1 MYSKSISDTTPS
13 IYYAYFISKDNI
25 DKIKEIKDNKAK
37 KDEIL
42 KNIPDNII
50 EKNNKLSF
58 TKLNDIVNISYNGSI
73 LNLNDNNISNYNND
87 NISLNVSN
95 QNIYNFNNMIGLN
108 RTQNEDVDYKIKQK
122 LFIDKENDY
131 IYLYNDFE
139 TYKLKYDDD
148 TYINYFYNFD
158 NYNYSKF
165 LYFNETAFIITDPE
179 KETPHFEDTFLTY
192 LMKKRNFYFDSGSQQ
207 IISYY
212 TTCFDLSGER
222 YNITNNYIEFD
233 EKTNELNEFNEQNIN
248 ELIKDTYKLLLTED
262 IYNEHENI
270 YHYQLNYPPYNTIDI
285 IKKQINQNTLPTF
298 EETGYYFCYFEKQE
312 QETEIYYNLIYYD
325 VDNQTIKIINPIY
338 FIAYD
343 KKLENMEQPIIS
355 YNFYI
360 SNIKTNKETLDI
372 PEMYVFTYKC
382 KTKKKLFDENNN
394 FNDLSNYIYRHIM
407 CELNYKS
414 FDNPLYDFDN
424 FIYDKN
430 TNNDIYNIIDNN
442 NTNTNNITSNNLYF
456 NDKIVL
462 DKFLNLITFSSL
474 NPYNSNQYLRLIK
487 SFINDKPQ
495 LNDITS
501 NNYYLTIPE
510 RFRPNYVFKTLIPIE
525 CYYINSSLIHN
536 TSSSSSNKLHYDLI
550 YKDNKTAILTLYND
564 NIKSIDNYG
573 KINLNNIKIKK
584 TYAPLII
591 MPNGFVYIDTSSIN
605 LIINEQLELNKI
617 HSTEDN
623 NIEYENLYVLR
634 KINICAFSFNYD
646 NTLNINKK
654 DFDYYNNFENNNPII
669 DIQLSANNHP
679 LGPGSSSSSPGYH

>member
-13 IYYAYFISKDNI
+13 TYYAYFVSKDNI
-25 DKIKEIKDNKAK
+25 DKIKDIIDNKAK

-58 TKLNDIVNISYNGSI
+58 TKLNDIVNVSYNGSI
-73 LNLNDNNISNYNND
+73 LDLNNNNISDYNNN
-87 NISLNVSN
+87 NISLNLSN
-95 QNIYNFNNMIGLN
+95 ENIYNFNNIIGLN
-108 RTQNEDVDYKIKQK
+108 KTIEDENDIKVKQK
-122 LFIDKENDY
+122 LFIDKENNN

-148 TYINYFYNFD
+148 DTYINYFYNFD
-158 NYNYSKF
+158 NYYHSKF
-165 LYFNETAFIITDPE
+165 LNFNETTFIIIDPE

-192 LMKKRNFYFDSGSQQ
+192 LMKKRNFKIDSSSQQ
-207 IISYY
+207 LVTYY
-212 TTCFDLSGER
+212 TTCFDLSDETH
-222 YNITNNYIEFD
+222 NITNNYIEFD
-233 EKTNELNEFNEQNIN
+233 EKYNELNEFNEQNIN
-248 ELIKDTYKLLLTED
+248 ELITGTYNLLLAEN
-262 IYNEHENI
+262 IYNEPGNV
-270 YHYQLNYPPYNTIDI
+270 YHYQLNYFPYEIINI
-285 IKKQINQNTLPTF
+285 IKKQLNQNTLPTF

-312 QETEIYYNLIYYD
+312 EEQETEIYYNLIYYNN
-325 VDNQTIKIINPIY
+325 DNQTIKIINPIY

-343 KKLENMEQPIIS
+343 KKLEHMEQPIIS

-360 SNIKTNKETLDI
+360 SNIKINKETLNI

-382 KTKKKLFDENNN
+382 KTKKRLFDENNN

-414 FDNPLYDFDN
+414 FDKPFFDFNN

-430 TNNDIYNIIDNN
+430 TNITNYNIIDNSN
-442 NTNTNNITSNNLYF
+442 SKTNNISSNNLYF
-456 NDKIVL
+456 NDEIIL
-462 DKFLNLITFSSL
+462 DKTFNTITLSSL
-474 NPYNSNQYLRLIK
+474 NPFNSNQYLRLIK
-487 SFINDKPQ
+487 SFINDKPK
-495 LNDITS
+495 LNDITN

-525 CYYINSSLIHN
+525 CYYINSSLIPN
-536 TSSSSSNKLHYDLI
+536 SSSSSTNNTQTYNLI
-550 YKDNKTAILTLYND
+550 YND
-564 NIKSIDNYG
+564 NDNATLTFNSSSLYDNYG
-573 KINLNNIKIKK
+573 EIELNDIITKK

-617 HSTEDN
+617 HTTEDN
-623 NIEYENLYVLR
+623 NIGYENLYVLR

-646 NTLNINKK
+646 NTLKMNKK
-654 DFDYYNNFENNNPII
+654 DFDYYNNFENNNPTISY
-669 DIQLSANNHP
+669 QLSIEP
-679 LGPGSSSSSPGYH
+679 